1 MRAAWYE
8 RTGPAAD
15 VLVVGE
21 MPDPEPGFG
30 EVRVRVYAS
39 GVNPGDV
46 KKRAGWLGY
55 PMPYPRVIPHSDGAG
70 VIDAVG
76 EGVEPGRVGQRVWIY
91 GAQTYRPFG
100 TAAELVVVPARQAA
114 RLPDSCR
121 CEVGACLGIP
131 GITAHRAVFA
141 DGPVQGEV
149 VLVAGAAGAVGSMAA
164 SFAAEGAAEVI
175 ATVRDQEQAMA
186 ARMAGARHVV
196 MAGPMAAATI
206 RALAPH
212 GVNRI
217 VEVSLSDNAELD
229 SEIIAQGGTIA
240 VYGTGDDEPRLPF
253 WPLLFSNVTVQLLGS
268 DDFPEWAVD
277 RAVAEISD
285 LIAAGMLEPTIG
297 ARFGLDEIAQAHE
310 AVAAPE
316 VQGRV
321 IVDVCPEP
329 VPPSTPGRVAP
340 V

>member
-8 RTGPAAD
+8 RKGAAAD
-15 VLVVGE
+15 VLVVGD
-21 MPDPEPGFG
+21 MPDPEPGSG

-46 KKRAGWLGY
+46 KRRQGWLGY

-76 EGVEPGRVGQRVWIY
+76 EGVEPGRVGQRVWIF

-100 TAAELVVVPARQAA
+100 TAAELVVVPGRQAV

-141 DGPVQGEV
+141 DGPVQGEI
-149 VLVAGAAGAVGSMAA
+149 VLVAGAAGAVGSLAT
-164 SFAAEGAAEVI
+164 SFAAEGAAEVLAI
-175 ATVRDQEQAMA
+175 GRNREQADA

-196 MAGPMAAATI
+196 IAGPMAAATI
-206 RALAPH
+206 RAIAPH

-217 VEVSLSDNAELD
+217 IEVSLSENARLD
-229 SEIIAQGGTIA
+229 CDVIAQGGTIA
-240 VYGTGDDEPRLPF
+240 AYGTLDDEPRLPF
-253 WPLLFSNVTVQLLGS
+253 WPLLFANVTLQLLGS

-285 LIAAGMLEPTIG
+285 LLAAGMLEPAIG
-297 ARFGLDEIAQAHE
+297 ARFALDDIAQAHD
-310 AVAAPE
+310 AVE
-316 VQGRV
+316 TSSVQGRV
-321 IVDVCPEP
+321 VVEFCSEP
-329 VPPSTPGRVAP
+329 VPPTAPGRVAP